1 MNKFIIN
8 RVLRSIDEN
17 IILIFYTTQKYGYLF
32 YILGTSD
39 FIYKILI
46 NKNFISCNCEDFLK
60 HKILCKHL
68 CFILF
73 KVLKIYKI
81 FLNNF
86 DIKLIGNE
94 EYLETNFFKNF
105 KFEDLDWIY
114 FKKKNKNI
122 NLSLKKNFFNYDY
135 FNQFK
140 NYYQQYY
147 FLIHKKIHNCNDKC
161 SICLEKNNNG
171 IKCSICKKI
180 FHINCLNKWFE
191 KMSKKCPI
199 CRSDYWNSIY
209 KYLILADS
217 KKIKKQTILHQNF

>member
-17 IILIFYTTQKYGYLF
+17 IILVFYTTQKYGYLF

-46 NKNFISCNCEDFLK
+46 NKNFISCNCEDFVK

-105 KFEDLDWIY
+105 KFDDLDWIY
-114 FKKKNKNI
+114 FKKKI
-122 NLSLKKNFFNYDY
+122 
-135 FNQFK
+135 
-140 NYYQQYY
+140 
-147 FLIHKKIHNCNDKC
+147 KI
-161 SICLEKNNNG
+161 
-171 IKCSICKKI
+171 
-180 FHINCLNKWFE
+180 
-191 KMSKKCPI
+191 
-199 CRSDYWNSIY
+199 
-209 KYLILADS
+209 
-217 KKIKKQTILHQNF
+217 